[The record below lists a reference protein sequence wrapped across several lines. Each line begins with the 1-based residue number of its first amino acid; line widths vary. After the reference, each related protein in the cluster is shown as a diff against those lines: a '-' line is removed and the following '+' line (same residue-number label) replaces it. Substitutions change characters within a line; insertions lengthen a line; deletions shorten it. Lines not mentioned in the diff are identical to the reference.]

1 MKGIVYTSYIIATMV
16 VFFGAL
22 CGETDIKITICCG
35 VGSLITV
42 ILLNA
47 IGVIVTRWQYYN
59 KEIKRDEVVE
69 PLLDFLFED
78 RR

>member
-1 MKGIVYTSYIIATMV
+1 MKTLVHSVYAIATIV

-22 CGETDIKITICCG
+22 CGETDIRITIGCG

-42 ILLNA
+42 ILFNA

-69 PLLDFLFED
+69 PLLNFLFGD

>member
-1 MKGIVYTSYIIATMV
+1 MKTLIHISYVIATVV
-16 VFFGAL
+16 VFIGAL
-22 CGETDIKITICCG
+22 CGETDIRITIGCM
-35 VGSLITV
+35 VGSVIAV

-69 PLLDFLFED
+69 PLLNFLFED

>member
-1 MKGIVYTSYIIATMV
+1 MKTLVHAIYTIATVV

-22 CGETDIKITICCG
+22 CGETDIRITIGCM
-35 VGSLITV
+35 VGSVITV
-42 ILLNA
+42 ILFNA